1 MNKKGQLSGLSATV
15 TALILLGMLIGVGLL
30 ILVAFQDGNYTS
42 TAVSVVNESLAKA
55 STAGVSL
62 ATGAAANQGV
72 CGAVTSITNSTAA
85 AGAVAIGIGNITQS
99 GCVVYNATDWSG
111 FTANVRYSYPYTYGA
126 SNSVTTGI
134 GYANTSISTLA
145 QTWLPIIVIVLCAAI
160 ILGIIG
166 GAFGGKK
173 K

>member
-42 TAVSVVNESLAKA
+42 TAVAVANETLAKPT
-55 STAGVSL
+55 TAGITL

-72 CGAVTSITNSTAA
+72 CGAVTVILNSTAA
-85 AGAVAIGIGNITQS
+85 AGQIPIALGNITQS
-99 GCVVYNATDWSG
+99 GCVIKNATDWTDY
-111 FTANVRYSYPYTYGA
+111 TATVRYSYPYTYGA